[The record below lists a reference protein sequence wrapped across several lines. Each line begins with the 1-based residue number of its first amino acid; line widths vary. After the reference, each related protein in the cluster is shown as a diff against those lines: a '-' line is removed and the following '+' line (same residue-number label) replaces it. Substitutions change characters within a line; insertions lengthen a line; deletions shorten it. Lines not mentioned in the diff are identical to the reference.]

1 MLAARAIRALIPE
14 RRIEAWSS
22 VHRSA
27 SAARPFYHD
36 RHLAINRAT
45 RNNDE
50 VMVRRHAD
58 SSVSL
63 RRPGGAAERARR

>member
-1 MLAARAIRALIPE
+1 MLAARAIRALMPE
-14 RRIEAWSS
+14 RHIEAWSS

-27 SAARPFYHD
+27 SAARSFYHD

-50 VMVRRHAD
+50 VM
-58 SSVSL
+58 
-63 RRPGGAAERARR
+63 ERARR